1 VIVPQAAP
9 AQPNPLTLQVTAVL
23 LDPVIVAVNCCFAAM
38 FSSALLGEILT
49 FTVTGAIIVT
59 VVEPD
64 IDGVESD
71 VAVTTTALGLGA
83 VFGAV

>member
-1 VIVPQAAP
+1 
-9 AQPNPLTLQVTAVL
+9 
-23 LDPVIVAVNCCFAAM
+23 M
-38 FSSALLGEILT
+38 FNSALLGEILT

>member
-1 VIVPQAAP
+1 MRKLVADRAFDRDR
-9 AQPNPLTLQVTAVL
+9 L
-23 LDPVIVAVNCCFAAM
+23 LDCGARHHPVIVAVNCCFAAM